1 MKKLLTFAILA
12 FISLYLNA
20 KDIKSITLTTE
31 PEMHC
36 EKCENKIKKN
46 LRFEKGIK
54 NIKTDLQSKTVTI
67 TYDADKTDESA
78 IIEAF
83 KKINYIA
90 TECEVAPK
98 ENTSDSKKR

>member
-54 NIKTDLQSKTVTI
+54 SIKTDLQSKTVTI

-90 TECEVAPK
+90 VECEVAPK